1 MPTCPTCDSRSVRP
15 ARFSWGDV
23 IRALLLLSPFRC
35 RDCGERFYA
44 LPVPAESVGPR
55 GPLRMA

>member
-1 MPTCPTCDSRSVRP
+1 MTTCPTCNSDWVRP
-15 ARFSWGDV
+15 ASLTWGDLV
-23 IRALLLLSPFRC
+23 RALFLLWPFHC

-44 LPVPAESVGPR
+44 LDVPTHSAGPR